1 MPKASSKSIPKK
13 TNGQKT
19 VKKGEIK
26 TEAKDES
33 KIVPKPALAQDQPS
47 EEKETAE
54 ARREILNI
62 IKEDSEQGKPVS
74 SVSDKPKPKSKTKA
88 KSTGGT
94 KVGQKIGLVVLAV
107 IIIFILAVGVFSFG
121 LYQLK
126 WHDKITQ
133 KIVKALPF
141 PAAIVNYQAVSYESF
156 NKDLAAL
163 KNYYQKQ
170 NEMNPE
176 VVDIPGEDDLRSM
189 IINKLIKESVLKQ
202 QAKAMKISVTD
213 EELQQE
219 LDKVI
224 VSTGSRELLE
234 QSLQELYNWT
244 ISDFTSSILKTYIF
258 REKMQEKLSFDD
270 SLNYNQA
277 AKQKIEEAYAKITKE
292 NKTFEEVADQYNEDQ
307 ATGEG
312 GDLGFVSRTDLD
324 QVFADA
330 AFSLEEGKVSEIVHT
345 RYGYHIIKV
354 DEKIKGVDSEDTSS
368 NGEEVIHVRHILVRV
383 DLDSWLDNKL
393 DIVRVFNFII

>member
-1 MPKASSKSIPKK
+1 
-13 TNGQKT
+13 
-19 VKKGEIK
+19 
-26 TEAKDES
+26 
-33 KIVPKPALAQDQPS
+33 
-47 EEKETAE
+47 
-54 ARREILNI
+54 
-62 IKEDSEQGKPVS
+62 
-74 SVSDKPKPKSKTKA
+74 
-88 KSTGGT
+88 
-94 KVGQKIGLVVLAV
+94 
-107 IIIFILAVGVFSFG
+107 
-121 LYQLK
+121 
-126 WHDKITQ
+126 
-133 KIVKALPF
+133 
-141 PAAIVNYQAVSYESF
+141 
-156 NKDLAAL
+156 KDLAAL

-368 NGEEVIHVRHILVRV
+368 NGDEVIHVRHILVRV

-393 DIVRVFNFII
+393 DVVRVFNFII